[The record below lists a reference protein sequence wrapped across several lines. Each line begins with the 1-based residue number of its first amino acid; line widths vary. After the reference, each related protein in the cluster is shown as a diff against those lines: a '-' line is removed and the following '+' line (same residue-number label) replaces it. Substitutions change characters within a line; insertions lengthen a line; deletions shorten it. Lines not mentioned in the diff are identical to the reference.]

1 MRFTRA
7 TLLPQRPHA
16 DGMNAL
22 PIGPQDPEPRVTRT
36 DDGRECL
43 TLKPVQLAECAYE

>member
-22 PIGPQDPEPRVTRT
+22 PIGPQNREPRVTCT
-36 DDGRECL
+36 DDGRDCL
-43 TLKPVQLAECAYE
+43 TLNPVQLAECAYE